1 LIAQAGDVSVAPS
14 ALAARGP
21 AEAPAAAAAGE
32 GDPARGVAAASWVV
46 SPAIRP
52 PTGTR
57 PKRSQPCLNNN
68 LVFL

>member
-1 LIAQAGDVSVAPS
+1 MS
-14 ALAARGP
+14 AAASAMAARVP
-21 AEAPAAAAAGE
+21 AAAPAAAAAGE

-57 PKRSQPCLNNN
+57 PKRSQPYLNNN
-68 LVFL
+68 LFFL